1 MSAPA
6 AARDVRPEL
15 NEQEARL
22 IRVLASEKIA
32 ELTKLRDRGELPEE
46 QRGNLRRARRIC
58 ERMDEALIEAGHE

>member
-6 AARDVRPEL
+6 AVRDVVPEL

-22 IRVLASEKIA
+22 IRVLAAEKVR
-32 ELTKLRDRGELPEE
+32 ELVALREAGRLPDD

-58 ERMDEALIEAGHE
+58 DRMDEALIEAGHE